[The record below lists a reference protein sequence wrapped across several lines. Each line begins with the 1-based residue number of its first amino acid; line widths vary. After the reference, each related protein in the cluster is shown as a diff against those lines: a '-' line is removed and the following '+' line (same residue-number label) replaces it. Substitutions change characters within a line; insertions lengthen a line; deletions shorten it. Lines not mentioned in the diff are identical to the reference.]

1 MIRLQEDGD
10 AVSLFALAPT
20 GGPIPSGNGS
30 LDRATYQV
38 QAQTRSPRTIAAR
51 KELSRERDIIA

>member
-10 AVSLFALAPT
+10 AVSLFALAPI

-30 LDRATYQV
+30 LGRTVRNV
-38 QAQTRSPRTIAAR
+38 QAQTRSLGTVAA
-51 KELSRERDIIA
+51 KEAVARG